1 MHQAKRN
8 SWSLVI
14 LSSVFFALVL
24 ILTSCVLFTGRG
36 TSNNT
41 TGSASK
47 YGIFRFLDPA
57 TGIPISGPFTP
68 PASFVV
74 DFSYK
79 GRLPVIKLE
88 LSGFRMEDN
97 EYWLGTEAANT
108 RTATCLFHSE
118 NNAGNFT
125 FYATVTDFYKNVRSF
140 EKTLKIADPTPPI
153 LETIEFYTTEEATL
167 IPLEKNLAY
176 LWMQLWDTESPIFN
190 EDTVG
195 ALREKTRFY
204 LNGKDIT
211 STFWYAPQ
219 EIFTT
224 GAKNRLICIANVALE
239 GMKNGEN
246 ELRMVMGGYQGDEE
260 DFVLATA
267 TISSSYPDTTAPVFL
282 DYDFQPQEPGD
293 TFVDFKVTDEFY
305 LVLSVKDLPDKPN
318 YEASGLKEITW
329 LVEGEGK
336 TLSGI
341 YPCNSL
347 LEMNA
352 TIPIRLRQNDF
363 PDGVYSL
370 LAIVSD
376 NNDNW
381 AALGPIYFQLG
392 LTQYE
397 SLTVIDEKI
406 GGNVLLTE
414 YRLGDTIRFTIDTAY
429 AFDTAPTWNIYPA
442 NAQFPQNSL
451 EALYT
456 NAQIGNHEVT
466 VMAYHKGIPC
476 YGKKA
481 VTVQSTP
488 VWEDEIPPVI
498 TFSGLTVEDP
508 SLPFVVTVTDDT
520 SLGAVWE
527 DIIRPTYYAI
537 KEPIATASGTT
548 ALPYPLQVS
557 FLPLGNGTIFEQ
569 NFQFFL
575 SDPLNG
581 GSPTLLAGEK
591 IKVFLEAQD
600 ENGNIR
606 ASSILFWK

>member
-1 MHQAKRN
+1 MHQAKRKGR
-8 SWSLVI
+8 SQVF
-14 LSSVFFALVL
+14 LSSVFLALVL
-24 ILTSCVLFTGRG
+24 VLTSCVLFTGRG
-36 TSNNT
+36 SNNDS
-41 TGSASK
+41 TGNASK

-57 TGIPISGPFTP
+57 TGSPVSGPFTP

-74 DFSYK
+74 DFAYK

-88 LSGFRMEDN
+88 LSAFRAEDN

-108 RTATCLFHSE
+108 RSATCLFHSE
-118 NNAGNFT
+118 NSAGNFT
-125 FYATVTDFYKNVRSF
+125 FYATVTDFYKNVRAY

-153 LETIEFYTTEEATL
+153 LETVEFYTTEEATL
-167 IPLEKNLAY
+167 IPFEKNLAY
-176 LWMQLWDTESPIFN
+176 LWMQLWDAESPIFN
-190 EDTVG
+190 DDTIG

-224 GAKNRLICIANVALE
+224 GAKNRLICIANVALA
-239 GMKNGEN
+239 GMKKGDN
-246 ELRMVMGGYQGDEE
+246 ELKMVMGGYQGDEE
-260 DFVLATA
+260 NFVLATA
-267 TISSSYPDTTAPVFL
+267 TISSAYPDTTPPVFL
-282 DYDFQPQEPGD
+282 DYDFQPQEPGEV
-293 TFVDFKVTDEFY
+293 FVDFKVSDEFY
-305 LVLSVKDLPDKPN
+305 LILSVKDRADKLN

-336 TLSGI
+336 TLSGV
-341 YPCNSL
+341 YPCHSL
-347 LEMNA
+347 IEMNE
-352 TIPIRLRQNDF
+352 TIPVRLRQNAF

-370 LAIVSD
+370 LIIASD
-376 NNDNW
+376 NSGNL
-381 AALGPIYFQLG
+381 ATLGPIYFQLG

-414 YRLGDTIRFTIDTAY
+414 YRLGDTVRFTIDTDY
-429 AFDTAPTWNIYPA
+429 AFDSAPTWNIYPT
-442 NAQFPQNSL
+442 NAQFPQNAL
-451 EALYT
+451 GALYT

-476 YGKKA
+476 YGRKA
-481 VTVQSTP
+481 ITVQSTP

-498 TFSGLTVEDP
+498 TFSELTVEDP

-520 SLGAVWE
+520 SLGMVWE
-527 DIIRPTYYAI
+527 EIIRPTYYAI
-537 KEPIATASGTT
+537 KEPVATASGTT
-548 ALPYPLQVS
+548 ATPYPLQVS
-557 FLPLGNGTIFEQ
+557 FLPLGNGTVFEQ
-569 NFQFFL
+569 QFQFFL

-581 GSPTLLAGEK
+581 GSPTLQTGEK
-591 IKVFLEAQD
+591 IKVYLEAQD

-606 ASSILFWK
+606 ASSVLFRK

>member
-1 MHQAKRN
+1 MHQAKRKGR
-8 SWSLVI
+8 SQVF
-14 LSSVFFALVL
+14 LSSVFLALVL
-24 ILTSCVLFTGRG
+24 VLTSCVLFTGRG
-36 TSNNT
+36 SNNDS
-41 TGSASK
+41 TGNASK

-57 TGIPISGPFTP
+57 TGSPVSGPFTP

-74 DFSYK
+74 DFAYK

-88 LSGFRMEDN
+88 LSAFRAEDN

-108 RTATCLFHSE
+108 RSATCLFHSE
-118 NNAGNFT
+118 NSAGNFT
-125 FYATVTDFYKNVRSF
+125 FYATVTDFYKNVRAY

-153 LETIEFYTTEEATL
+153 LETVEFYTTEEATL
-167 IPLEKNLAY
+167 IPFEKNLAY
-176 LWMQLWDTESPIFN
+176 LWMQLWDAESPIFN
-190 EDTVG
+190 DDTIG

-239 GMKNGEN
+239 GMKKGDN
-246 ELRMVMGGYQGDEE
+246 ELKMVMGGYQGDEE
-260 DFVLATA
+260 NFVLATA
-267 TISSSYPDTTAPVFL
+267 TISSAYPDTTPPVFL
-282 DYDFQPQEPGD
+282 DYDFQPQEPGEV
-293 TFVDFKVTDEFY
+293 FVDFKVSDEFY
-305 LVLSVKDLPDKPN
+305 LILSVKDRADKLN

-370 LAIVSD
+370 LIIASD
-376 NNDNW
+376 NSGNL
-381 AALGPIYFQLG
+381 ATLGPIYFQLG

-414 YRLGDTIRFTIDTAY
+414 YRLGDTVRFTIDTDY
-429 AFDTAPTWNIYPA
+429 AFDSAPTWNIYPT
-442 NAQFPQNSL
+442 NAQFPQNAL
-451 EALYT
+451 GALYT

-476 YGKKA
+476 YGRKA
-481 VTVQSTP
+481 ITVQSTP

-498 TFSGLTVEDP
+498 TFSELTVEDP

-520 SLGAVWE
+520 SLGMVWE
-527 DIIRPTYYAI
+527 EIIRPTYYAI
-537 KEPIATASGTT
+537 KEPVATASGTT
-548 ALPYPLQVS
+548 ATPYPLQVS
-557 FLPLGNGTIFEQ
+557 FLPLGNGTVFEQ
-569 NFQFFL
+569 QFQFFL

-581 GSPTLLAGEK
+581 GSPTLQTGEK
-591 IKVFLEAQD
+591 IKVYLEAQD

-606 ASSILFWK
+606 ASSVLFRK